1 MDAGGA
7 RIDNANFKADGET
20 LVGGSAGTNT
30 AVAPTPSIS
39 RRAMSSIS
47 SSMAPESVPPMPATY
62 SWTFI
67 RLMEAD
73 AGLALL
79 ANIYLAPLDRLMA
92 DHGYRMVRY
101 ADDFVILCRA
111 REEALA
117 ALDIVRA
124 WTDKAG
130 LKLHPAKTHV
140 GDCRLP
146 GQGFEFLGY
155 RFEAGRVS
163 CARRASPS

>member
-1 MDAGGA
+1 MRRMYLSITPLRTREFATGRRPLQEVRVAIRPMDAGGA

-20 LVGGSAGTNT
+20 LVGGRPGTNT

-47 SSMAPESVPPMPATY
+47 SSMAAESVPPMPATY

-67 RLMEAD
+67 RLMDAD
-73 AGLALL
+73 AGLAML

-111 REEALA
+111 R
-117 ALDIVRA
+117 
-124 WTDKAG
+124 
-130 LKLHPAKTHV
+130 
-140 GDCRLP
+140 
-146 GQGFEFLGY
+146 
-155 RFEAGRVS
+155 
-163 CARRASPS
+163 